1 MGRTSVSK
9 IEALLKP
16 AVTTDC
22 SGIYGR
28 RQLVL
33 GIAAAIGAHAL
44 YAPAVHA
51 ARRPAEIRRLAMT
64 NRRTGEDMNVIY
76 WLEGEYIPESLT
88 AISHF
93 MRDWRAERMRNIDVR
108 TLDILAAVHN
118 LLDTHEPFELVSGYR
133 TAATNSKLR
142 QTSDGVA
149 SNSLHV
155 LGKAADIRL
164 KGRSTKQLGRAALRC
179 RAGGVGT
186 YGKSGFVHVDCGKVR
201 SWGTPI

>member
-1 MGRTSVSK
+1 M
-9 IEALLKP
+9 
-16 AVTTDC
+16 
-22 SGIYGR
+22 
-28 RQLVL
+28 L
-33 GIAAAIGAHAL
+33 GAAAAIGAHAL

-108 TLDILAAVHN
+108 TLDILAAIHN
-118 LLDTHEPFELVSGYR
+118 LLDTREPFELVSGYR
-133 TAATNSKLR
+133 TAETNSKLR
-142 QTSDGVA
+142 QSSDGVA

-186 YGKSGFVHVDCGKVR
+186 YGNSGFVHVDCGKVR